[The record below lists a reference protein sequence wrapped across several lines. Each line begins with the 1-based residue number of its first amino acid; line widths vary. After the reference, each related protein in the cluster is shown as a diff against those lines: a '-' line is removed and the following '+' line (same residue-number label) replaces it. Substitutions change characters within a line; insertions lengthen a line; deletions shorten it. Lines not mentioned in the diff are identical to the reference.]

1 MLNTYECFYRSKRT
15 SVLAPTSY
23 AAQQAAAV
31 YFKTRKGYE
40 ITVVLAELGSDTTS
54 PKPVIHIASE

>member
-1 MLNTYECFYRSKRT
+1 MNTYECFYKTRRT
-15 SVLAPTSY
+15 TILAPTSY
-23 AAQQAAAV
+23 AAQQSAAI

-54 PKPVIHIASE
+54 PVSVTHTPSE

>member
-1 MLNTYECFYRSKRT
+1 MNTYECFYKTRRT
-15 SVLAPTSY
+15 TILAQTSY
-23 AAQQAAAV
+23 SAQQAAAV

-54 PKPVIHIASE
+54 PKPITHIASE

>member
-1 MLNTYECFYRSKRT
+1 MNTYECFYKTRRT
-15 SVLAPTSY
+15 TILAPTSY

-54 PKPVIHIASE
+54 PKPVIHTASE

>member
-1 MLNTYECFYRSKRT
+1 MNTYECFYRSKRT

-23 AAQQAAAV
+23 AAQQQAAV

-54 PKPVIHIASE
+54 PKSVTHTPSE